1 MSSKDASM
9 AAIRRLSA
17 AIDKVVSI
25 ICALLFGAMTV
36 DVLLGVFFRYILNS
50 PLNFT
55 EELARYLMVWG
66 ASLAISLGISAGEHV
81 GLTVILDSL
90 KSIKAKKA
98 LSVTINLFVFA
109 FIVFMLVYS
118 TLAALEARTLMSQA
132 LGISMFLPKLA
143 VPLAMLLAAIQTV
156 LTTLIIVKSP
166 DGKIIQ
172 SSGYIDI

>member
-118 TLAALEARTLMSQA
+118 TLAALEARTL
-132 LGISMFLPKLA
+132 GISMFLPKLA